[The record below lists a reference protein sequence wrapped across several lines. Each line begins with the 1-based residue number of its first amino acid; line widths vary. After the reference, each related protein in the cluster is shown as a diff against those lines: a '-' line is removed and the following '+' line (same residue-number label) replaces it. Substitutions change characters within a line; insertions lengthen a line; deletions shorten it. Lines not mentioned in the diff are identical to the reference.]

1 MTKAIAKHQLSSD
14 QVATL
19 RRILAPFAKKVEL
32 AGLFGSRATGKA
44 RPNSDIDL
52 VLYGAL
58 DEALVNRI
66 WTLCDES
73 GLALKVDVNA
83 YDLIT
88 HRGLKAHIDQVMQPL
103 FTKEELTSEALQ
115 GASP

>member
-1 MTKAIAKHQLSSD
+1 MVEIVAKHRLSNT

-19 RRILAPFAKKVEL
+19 HHILAPFAEKIEL

-58 DEALVNRI
+58 DEALINRI
-66 WTLCDES
+66 WTLFDES
-73 GLALKVDVNA
+73 ELALKVDVNA
-83 YDLIT
+83 YNLIT
-88 HRGLKAHIDQVMQPL
+88 HRGLKAHIDQVMLPL
-103 FTKEELTSEALQ
+103 FTREELTKAGSH
-115 GASP
+115 